1 MNAPRTPAEIIKER
15 FAAAV
20 IHTPHSAP
28 DSQHAEEDP
37 DLHRN
42 APRPDPA
49 CLYGLLGRVAEAGS
63 ATTEANPYAIAFN
76 ALIYLSAGIG
86 RGPFLP
92 VGNTWHHGNLFG
104 LHVGRSG
111 RGRKGDAAGL
121 VHRIDRA
128 LQDRATPE
136 AFQVWRSGLS
146 TREGLVTLIHDGY
159 TEGKNEV
166 PPINDKRLCVF
177 ESEFVN
183 VLHQGKREGNTLSAA
198 LRDAWDGVSIK
209 PATKSAKVGA
219 TDPHIAI
226 VGAVTPSELRTS
238 MAAREL
244 TNGFANRFVMIFAE
258 RTRMVPF
265 PEATSQEVVND
276 LAAEFGRT
284 FEFAQAG
291 RWVEKDTMRV
301 SLSPAAA
308 ALYASLYRELCNEVG
323 GPAVFPLLER
333 RAPVLLRIALIL
345 AMTDRTTVIERHH
358 IEAAHAWVRF
368 WTESV
373 LYVFAEAADEEASRQ
388 TSETAHRIVEF
399 LKSRTRATRWELSRD
414 CLKGHAKKEQ
424 IDAALDELLGAS
436 PPVVEIETVPR
447 AAGPGSPTKYYR
459 MAAKSAKSEKCQ

>member
-63 ATTEANPYAIAFN
+63 ATTEANPYAVAFN
-76 ALIYLSAGIG
+76 ALVYLSAGIG

-92 VGNTWHHGNLFG
+92 VGNTWHHANLFG

-128 LQDRATPE
+128 LQDRGTPE

-146 TREGLVTLIHDGY
+146 TREGLVSLIHDGY

-209 PATKSAKVGA
+209 PATKSAKIGA

-258 RTRMVPF
+258 RTRLVPF
-265 PEATSQEVVND
+265 PEATSQDVVNG

-345 AMTDRTTVIERHH
+345 AMTDRTAIIERHH

-388 TSETAHRIVEF
+388 TSETSHRIADFIRAKGEVTRKQITVELF
-399 LKSRTRATRWELSRD
+399 
-414 CLKGHAKKEQ
+414 KGHVPKDR
-424 IDAALDELLGAS
+424 IDAALDELLGSS
-436 PPVVEIETVPR
+436 PPVAVVREVR
-447 AAGPGSPTKYYR
+447 GAGRPAKFYS
-459 MAAKSAKSEKCQ
+459 MAAN

>member
-1 MNAPRTPAEIIKER
+1 MNAPRTPAEIMKER

-28 DSQHAEEDP
+28 EAQHAEEDP

-63 ATTEANPYAIAFN
+63 ETTEANPFAVAFN
-76 ALIYLSAGIG
+76 ALVYLSAGIG

-92 VGNTWHHGNLFG
+92 VGNTWHHANLFG

-128 LQDRATPE
+128 LQDRGTPE

-159 TEGKNEV
+159 TDGKNEV

-209 PATKSAKVGA
+209 PATKSAKIGA

-244 TNGFANRFVMIFAE
+244 TNGFANRFLMIFAE
-258 RTRMVPF
+258 RTRLVPF
-265 PEATSQEVVND
+265 PEATPQETVNS
-276 LAAEFGRT
+276 LADEFGRT

-345 AMTDRTTVIERHH
+345 AMTDRTAIIERHH

-388 TSETAHRIVEF
+388 TSETAHRIADFIRSKGEV
-399 LKSRTRATRWELSRD
+399 TRKQITTELFRGNVQKD
-414 CLKGHAKKEQ
+414 R
-424 IDAALDELLGAS
+424 IDAALDELLGSS
-436 PPVVEIETVPR
+436 PPVAVVREVR
-447 AAGPGSPTKYYR
+447 GAGRP
-459 MAAKSAKSEKCQ
+459 AKFYSIATN

>member
-15 FAAAV
+15 LDAAV
-20 IHTPHSAP
+20 IIRPAEHGALLERVAAP
-28 DSQHAEEDP
+28 ANDDDP

-63 ATTEANPYAIAFN
+63 DTTEANPYAVAFN

-86 RGPFLP
+86 RGPFLS
-92 VGNTWHHGNLFG
+92 VGNTWHHSNLFG

-128 LQDRATPE
+128 LQDRGTPE
-136 AFQVWRSGLS
+136 ALQVWRSGLS
-146 TREGLVTLIHDGY
+146 TREGLVSLIHDGY

-209 PATKSAKVGA
+209 PATKSAKIGA

-226 VGAVTPSELRTS
+226 AGAVTPSELRTS

-258 RTRMVPF
+258 RTRLVPF
-265 PEATSQEVVND
+265 PEATSQDVVNG

-308 ALYASLYRELCNEVG
+308 ALYAGLYRDLCAEVG

-368 WTESV
+368 WTDSV

-388 TSETAHRIVEF
+388 TSETAQRIADFIRSKGDV
-399 LKSRTRATRWELSRD
+399 TRKQITTELF
-414 CLKGHAKKEQ
+414 KGHVQKDR
-424 IDAALDELLGAS
+424 IDAALDELLGSS
-436 PPVVEIETVPR
+436 PPVAVVREVRGAGRPAKFYSI
-447 AAGPGSPTKYYR
+447 AAN
-459 MAAKSAKSEKCQ
+459 

>member
-1 MNAPRTPAEIIKER
+1 MKER
-15 FAAAV
+15 VAAAV
-20 IHTPHSAP
+20 IHLPHSAP
-28 DSQHAEEDP
+28 DPALVDDEP

-63 ATTEANPYAIAFN
+63 TTTEANPYAVAFN

-128 LQDRATPE
+128 LQDRGTPE
-136 AFQVWRSGLS
+136 AVQVWRSGLS
-146 TREGLVTLIHDGY
+146 TREGLVSLIHDGY

-209 PATKSAKVGA
+209 PATKSAKIGA

-265 PEATSQEVVND
+265 PEATPQDVVNS
-276 LAAEFGRT
+276 LATEFGQA

-345 AMTDRTTVIERHH
+345 AVTDRTAVIERHH
-358 IEAAHAWVRF
+358 VEAAHAEPARELWRLQPLRRWSHEQV
-368 WTESV
+368 EQV
-373 LYVFAEAADEEASRQ
+373 LA
-388 TSETAHRIVEF
+388 
-399 LKSRTRATRWELSRD
+399 
-414 CLKGHAKKEQ
+414 
-424 IDAALDELLGAS
+424 
-436 PPVVEIETVPR
+436 
-447 AAGPGSPTKYYR
+447 
-459 MAAKSAKSEKCQ
+459 